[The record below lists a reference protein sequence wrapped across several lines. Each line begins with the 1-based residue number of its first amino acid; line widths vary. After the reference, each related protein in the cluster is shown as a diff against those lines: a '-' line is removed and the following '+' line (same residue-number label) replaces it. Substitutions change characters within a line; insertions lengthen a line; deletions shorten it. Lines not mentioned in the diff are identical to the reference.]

1 VSRIILSGL
10 LIFILILAG
19 MTTFRGE
26 VVVLAV
32 PLVLYLLAGFF
43 WGPDTLQLDIK
54 RTISLERVAPGD
66 PATISL
72 EVTNHGASLEN
83 LLLEDILPAGLV
95 TSEGHSRRL
104 IRLMKGEVF
113 TWSYEVRGRRGYY
126 PLSHVRA
133 SARDLLGLVE
143 RAEKIP
149 TRGQLFVLP
158 AAPRVRRIAIRPRM
172 TRVYAGSIP
181 ASLGGP
187 GIEFFGVREYQ
198 PGDPQH
204 WVNWRASARYSNS
217 IFSNEFEQERVA
229 DVGLILDGRRKI
241 NELGGG
247 RSIFEHSVQA
257 ATSLAEGFIAAGNRV
272 GLLVYGKYINWT
284 YPGYGK
290 LQREKILHS
299 LARADLGES
308 EIFTGLIIPKR
319 LFPAYSQ
326 RVLVSPLESGDY
338 EGLVRFKSAG
348 YQLIVIS
355 PDPVSFELSFLPVSD
370 AVNLAARIVRIERE
384 ILLHRLQRAG
394 IQVVNWNTAQ
404 PFENV
409 VQAALSR
416 PPAWLRAIRSG
427 SGL

>member
-1 VSRIILSGL
+1 VSRVIVSGL
-10 LIFILILAG
+10 LIFILIIAG
-19 MTTFRGE
+19 LTAFRGE
-26 VVVLAV
+26 VVMLAV
-32 PLVLYLLAGFF
+32 PLALYLLAGFY
-43 WGPDTLQLDIK
+43 WGPDKLQLEVN
-54 RTISLERVAPGD
+54 RTLDLERVAPGD
-66 PATISL
+66 SAMITL
-72 EVTNHGASLEN
+72 EVTNVGPSLEN
-83 LLLEDILPAGLV
+83 LLLEDVLPSGLTV
-95 TSEGHSRRL
+95 SKGHSRRL
-104 IRLMKGEVF
+104 ISLKKGEVF
-113 TWSYEVRGRRGYY
+113 QWSYEVKGRRGYY
-126 PLSHVRA
+126 PLSHLRA
-133 SARDLLGLVE
+133 SAKDLLGLVE
-143 RAEKIP
+143 RAERIP

-181 ASLGGP
+181 ARIGGP

-204 WVNWRASARYSNS
+204 WINWRASARYSNS

-229 DVGLILDGRRKI
+229 DVGIILDGRRKI
-241 NELGGG
+241 NELGSG
-247 RSIFEHSVQA
+247 RSIFEHSVLA
-257 ATSLAEGFIAAGNRV
+257 ATSLADGFIAAGNRV

-308 EIFTGLIIPKR
+308 EIFSGLIIPKR
-319 LFPAYSQ
+319 LFPVYSQ
-326 RVLVSPLESGDY
+326 MVLVSPLESGDY

-355 PDPVSFELSFLPVSD
+355 PDPVSFEMSFLPISN
-370 AVNLAARIVRIERE
+370 AVKLAARIVRIERE

-427 SGL
+427 GGM